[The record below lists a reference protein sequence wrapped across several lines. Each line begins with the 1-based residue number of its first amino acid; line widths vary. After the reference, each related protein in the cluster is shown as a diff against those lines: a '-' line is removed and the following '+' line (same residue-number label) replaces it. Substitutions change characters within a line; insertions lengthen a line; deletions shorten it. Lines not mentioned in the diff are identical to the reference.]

1 MFAMEQQV
9 LEGLDLNAINRA
21 DLLDDPAFEIHIG
34 GQIFAEKIQRLLPI
48 ELQRI
53 EHGLVQ
59 TATAGRIVG
68 VEQTLGLH
76 QDLIPGASQLRH
88 IERPHIETADEGW
101 NTNGNIAVVREII
114 VGVKKMPVLQH
125 SEQ

>member
-53 EHGLVQ
+53 D
-59 TATAGRIVG
+59 R
-68 VEQTLGLH
+68 
-76 QDLIPGASQLRH
+76 SQSLRLPLLLPPAL
-88 IERPHIETADEGW
+88 EWMLAR
-101 NTNGNIAVVREII
+101 R
-114 VGVKKMPVLQH
+114 
-125 SEQ
+125 